1 MNGEETNGMLRIVI
15 GIIALV
21 VVAGVV
27 FLALRSGK
35 SGVSG
40 AIEDVNNTNQ
50 AMSEAK
56 YTDYDG
62 DVVLG
67 SEVISCINSW
77 ANNYVC
83 VEVDGKQ
90 FVQTGSG
97 SGSGFDLSGT
107 ASKLKAVSSREA
119 ADGSSRIYISPS
131 AKYTGEVLRT
141 TDGTN
146 EVSCVKFTLVK

>member
-27 FLALRSGK
+27 FFALRMGK
-35 SGVSG
+35 QSVGN
-40 AIEDVNNTNQ
+40 AIEDANSVNT

-62 DVVLG
+62 AVVQG
-67 SEVISCINSW
+67 SEVIACINNWS
-77 ANNYVC
+77 NNYVC
-83 VEVDGKQ
+83 VDVDGKQ
-90 FVQTGSG
+90 FIQTGSG

-107 ASKLKAVSSREA
+107 ASTAKAVSSREA
-119 ADGSSRIYISPS
+119 ADGSAKIYISPS
-131 AKYTGEVLRT
+131 AKYTGEVFRT

-146 EVSCVKFTLVK
+146 EISCVKFTIVK